1 MSRDYRSK
9 WCYHSFGRKGVKYF
23 FLHFTAANKV
33 QGHHLE
39 TDIVST
45 NWKLKT
51 QLIEFKL
58 EEKPFITILL
68 YYFSFFH
75 Q

>member
-23 FLHFTAANKV
+23 FLHFTAANKLKV

-39 TDIVST
+39 TDVVST
-45 NWKLKT
+45 L
-51 QLIEFKL
+51 
-58 EEKPFITILL
+58 
-68 YYFSFFH
+68 
-75 Q
+75 